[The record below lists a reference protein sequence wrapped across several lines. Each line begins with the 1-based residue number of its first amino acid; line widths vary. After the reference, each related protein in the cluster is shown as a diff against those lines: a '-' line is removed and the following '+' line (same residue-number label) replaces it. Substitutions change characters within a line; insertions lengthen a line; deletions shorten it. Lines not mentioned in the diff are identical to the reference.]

1 MVAGMFAK
9 WKAELSI
16 CPLFAGIA
24 PEELQI
30 MLACL
35 NPEVRRYQ
43 KNELVTVEG
52 EKFLGVGVVLA
63 GRAIVTKESVA
74 GNRVIL
80 STLQPGDLFGEMV
93 AFSGRKGWP
102 ATILAQ
108 QNAAVFFLAPEK
120 IIGNCPRQC
129 GSHRR
134 LITNMLRIVSQKAL
148 NLNRKVEHL
157 TIKTLR
163 GKIAVFLLEQAKEAG
178 AMTFMLPFNR
188 NEMAEFLN
196 VARPSLSRE
205 MGRMKAEGLIDFHGA
220 SVKILD
226 AEALKRMAE

>member
-1 MVAGMFAK
+1 MFAQ

-16 CPLFAGIA
+16 CPLFAGIDPA
-24 PEELQI
+24 ELQI

-35 NPEVRRYQ
+35 NPEVRRFRR
-43 KNELVTVEG
+43 NELVTVEG
-52 EKFLGVGVVLA
+52 ERFLGVGVVLA

-80 STLQPGDLFGEMV
+80 ATLQPGDLFGEMV

-102 ATILAQ
+102 ATIQVQ
-108 QNAAVFFLAPEK
+108 QEAAVFFLPPDK
-120 IIGNCPRQC
+120 IIGTCPRQC
-129 GSHRR
+129 PGHRR
-134 LITNMLRIVSQKAL
+134 LITNMLRIISEKAL
-148 NLNRKVEHL
+148 QLNRKVEHL

-178 AMTFMLPFNR
+178 AKTFMLPFNR
-188 NEMAEFLN
+188 NEMADFLN

-220 SVKILD
+220 SVKIID
-226 AEALKRMAE
+226 VEALKGMAE

>member
-1 MVAGMFAK
+1 MFTK
-9 WKAELSI
+9 WQAELAV
-16 CPLFAGIA
+16 CPLFAGIE
-24 PEELQI
+24 PEELQS

-35 NPEVRRYQ
+35 NPEVRRFRR
-43 KNELVTVEG
+43 NELVTVEG

-63 GRAIVTKESVA
+63 GWAIVTKESVA

-80 STLQPGDLFGEMV
+80 STLQAGDLFGEMV

-102 ATILAQ
+102 ATIQAQ
-108 QNAAVFFLAPEK
+108 QDAAVFFLSPEK
-120 IIGNCPRQC
+120 IIGSCPRQC
-129 GSHRR
+129 LGHRR
-134 LITNMLRIVSQKAL
+134 LIINMLRIISEKAL
-148 NLNRKVEHL
+148 YLNRKVEQL

-178 AMTFMLPFNR
+178 ATTFMLPFNR

-205 MGRMKAEGLIDFHGA
+205 MGRMKAEGVIDFHGA
-220 SVKILD
+220 SMKIID
-226 AEALKRMAE
+226 VEALKRMAE

>member
-1 MVAGMFAK
+1 MFTK
-9 WKAELSI
+9 WNEQLAI
-16 CPLFAGIA
+16 CPLFAGIDPA
-24 PEELQI
+24 ELQV

-35 NPEVRRYQ
+35 NPEVRHYR

-102 ATILAQ
+102 ATIQAQ
-108 QNAAVFFLAPEK
+108 QAAAIFFLAPEK
-120 IIGNCPRQC
+120 IIGSCPRQC
-129 GSHRR
+129 VSHRH
-134 LITNMLRIVSQKAL
+134 LIMNMLRIVSEKAL

-163 GKIAVFLLEQAKEAG
+163 GKIAAFLLEQAKEAG

-188 NEMAEFLN
+188 NELAEYLN

-205 MGRMKAEGLIDFHGA
+205 MGRMKAEGLIDFHGV
-220 SVKILD
+220 SVKIID
-226 AEALKRMAE
+226 VEALKQAAE